1 MNSPLLN
8 TVSAGVPAGAATG
21 MQAEY
26 GARDAQADVHAHVH
40 ADAHDSRMGALLL
53 DAGKLSP
60 EDLERVLRMQKETGI
75 RFGEAALR
83 LGLVGEDDIQQV
95 LARQFAY
102 PYLQK
107 GQGGLSP
114 KLVAAYEPFSP
125 QVEALRAIRSQLMLR
140 WFARGRRALAIVG
153 VDPDDGAALFAANLA
168 IVFSQLGEQTLL
180 VDANL
185 RAPRQQDAFA
195 LKPRQGLSDLLAGRA
210 ELDVIVRVPSFAD
223 LAVLP
228 AGTLP
233 PNPQELLAR
242 EGFRNLNAALE
253 SRYDVVL
260 YDLPAFQV
268 GVDAV
273 AVAGRAGGAVLVTR
287 KDHTRIAQ
295 IGRAADQLLDAGCEV
310 LGSVVLEF

>member
-1 MNSPLLN
+1 MNSPILN
-8 TVSAGVPAGAATG
+8 TVSANLAADLT
-21 MQAEY
+21 
-26 GARDAQADVHAHVH
+26 ADGEAF
-40 ADAHDSRMGALLL
+40 DTRMGALLL
-53 DAGKLSP
+53 DAGKLTP
-60 EDLERVLRMQKETGI
+60 EDFERVLRMQNETGI
-75 RFGEAALR
+75 RFGEAAVR

-95 LARQFAY
+95 LARQFGY

-107 GQGGLSP
+107 GQAGLSP
-114 KLVAAYEPFSP
+114 KLVAAYQPFSP

-195 LKPRQGLSDLLAGRA
+195 LKPRQGLSDLLAGRTGFDA
-210 ELDVIVRVPSFAD
+210 IARVPAFAD
-223 LAVLP
+223 LSVLP

-242 EGFRNLNAALE
+242 DGFRNLHAQLE
-253 SRYDVVL
+253 HHYDVVL
-260 YDLPAFQV
+260 YDMAPFQV

-273 AVAGRAGGAVLVTR
+273 AVASRAGGALLVTR
-287 KDHTRIAQ
+287 KHHTRIAH
-295 IGRAADQLLDAGCEV
+295 IGRAAEQLRDAGCEV
-310 LGSVVLEF
+310 LGSVVMAF

>member
-1 MNSPLLN
+1 MNSPIL
-8 TVSAGVPAGAATG
+8 SALPADHTAA
-21 MQAEY
+21 
-26 GARDAQADVHAHVH
+26 
-40 ADAHDSRMGALLL
+40 DSSMGALLL
-53 DAGKLSP
+53 DAGKLTP
-60 EDLERVLRMQKETGI
+60 ESAERVLRTQKELGL

-83 LGLVGEDDIQQV
+83 LGLVSEDDIQQV

-107 GQGGLSP
+107 GQANFSP

-125 QVEALRAIRSQLMLR
+125 QVESLRAIRSQLMLR

-153 VDPDDGAALFAANLA
+153 VDPDDGASLFASNLA
-168 IVFSQLGEQTLL
+168 VVFSQLGEQTLL

-185 RAPRQQDAFA
+185 RTPRQQELFG

-210 ELDVIVRVPSFAD
+210 DLDVIMRVPAFVD
-223 LAVLP
+223 LSVMP

-242 EGFRNLNAALE
+242 EGFRNLNTQLE

-260 YDLPAFQV
+260 YDLPPFAS
-268 GVDAV
+268 GADAL
-273 AVAGRAGGAVLVTR
+273 AVAGRAGGVLLVAR
-287 KDHTRIAQ
+287 KHHTRIAN
-295 IGRAADQLLDAGCEV
+295 IARMSEQLTEAGGEV
-310 LGSVVLEF
+310 LGSVVVEF